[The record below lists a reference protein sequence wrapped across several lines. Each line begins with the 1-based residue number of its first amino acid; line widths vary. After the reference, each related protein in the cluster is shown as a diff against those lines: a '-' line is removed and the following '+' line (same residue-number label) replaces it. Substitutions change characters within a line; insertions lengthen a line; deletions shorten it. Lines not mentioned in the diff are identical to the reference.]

1 MEQEIILNEDEKDC
15 LQELM
20 NIAYGFATA
29 SISEILEKFATL
41 SIPKINT
48 ISSKELNTYLNTK
61 LRTNKKYYICNQL
74 INGHLSGE
82 NIFLIDERSSY
93 NLAKEFDLDENEIDE
108 NEIKDIVLEI
118 TNILSS
124 ATSGKLASLINA
136 TVSFNSP
143 HITKIESL
151 DQFDKRFES
160 EYAHVIIISTE
171 LNFKDQHIKG
181 ELILLTREKSSNY
194 LKEALSKVL
203 EDL

>member
-1 MEQEIILNEDEKDC
+1 MDKKIILDEDQKDC

-29 SISEILEKFATL
+29 SISQILDKFATL

-48 ISSKELNTYLNTK
+48 ICSEELNEYLNQK
-61 LRTNKKYYICNQL
+61 LHSNKQYYISNQL
-74 INGHLSGE
+74 VNGNLSGE
-82 NIFLIDERSSY
+82 NIFLIDEDSGY
-93 NLAKEFDLDENEIDE
+93 NLAKEFDLEDDEIDE

-160 EYAHVIIISTE
+160 EYAHVIIIATE
-171 LNFKDQHIKG
+171 LNFKDQNIKG
-181 ELILLTREKSSNY
+181 ELMILTREESSIY
-194 LKEALSKVL
+194 LQEALTKVL
-203 EDL
+203 DEL

>member
-1 MEQEIILNEDEKDC
+1 MDKKIILDEDQKDC

-29 SISEILEKFATL
+29 SISQILDKFATL

-48 ISSKELNTYLNTK
+48 ISSKELNEYLNQK
-61 LRTNKKYYICNQL
+61 LHSNKQYYISNQL
-74 INGHLSGE
+74 VNGNLSGE
-82 NIFLIDERSSY
+82 NIFLIDEDSGY
-93 NLAKEFDLDENEIDE
+93 NLAKEFDLEDDEIDE

-160 EYAHVIIISTE
+160 EYAHVIIIATE
-171 LNFKDQHIKG
+171 LNFKDQNIKG
-181 ELILLTREKSSNY
+181 ELMILTREESSIY
-194 LKEALSKVL
+194 LQEALTKVL
-203 EDL
+203 DEL